1 MKEETKDLL
10 SGLALILFASIVV
23 LLTLKTLH
31 SLWS

>member
-1 MKEETKDLL
+1 MKDETKDIL

-23 LLTLKTLH
+23 LFTLTTLH